1 MTSVNMQKTLDSFF
15 GGKRSATESPE
26 GEKAPKK
33 QKVDNGVAVEKKAV
47 SDDSGL
53 DPIVA
58 EYVGYLQDPGWKEA
72 LMPEFKK
79 PYFKQL
85 LHFIQGILLLDL
97 IVIFFFFTVFF
108 SSGKR

>member
-1 MTSVNMQKTLDSFF
+1 MSTSGNMQKTLDSFF
-15 GGKRSATESPE
+15 SGGKRAATEAPE

-33 QKVDNGVAVEKKAV
+33 QKTESSDKAKTPI
-47 SDDSGL
+47 DDSGL
-53 DPIVA
+53 DPVVA

-85 LHFIQGILLLDL
+85 IHFVKGIYW
-97 IVIFFFFTVFF
+97 IFILF
-108 SSGKR
+108 

>member
-1 MTSVNMQKTLDSFF
+1 MTTPSNMQKTLDSFF
-15 GGKRSATESPE
+15 GGGKRSATEAPE

-33 QKVDNGVAVEKKAV
+33 QKIDNGDSKANTV
-47 SDDSGL
+47 DDSGL
-53 DPIVA
+53 DPVVA

-85 LHFIQGILLLDL
+85 IHF
-97 IVIFFFFTVFF
+97 VK
-108 SSGKR
+108 GK

>member
-1 MTSVNMQKTLDSFF
+1 MSTSGNMQKTLDSFF
-15 GGKRSATESPE
+15 SGGKRAATEAPE

-33 QKVDNGVAVEKKAV
+33 QKTESSDKAKTPI
-47 SDDSGL
+47 DDSGL
-53 DPIVA
+53 DPVVA

-85 LHFIQGILLLDL
+85 IHFVKGIIGFLSYSEYLN
-97 IVIFFFFTVFF
+97 IF
-108 SSGKR
+108 

>member
-1 MTSVNMQKTLDSFF
+1 MQKTLDSFF
-15 GGKRSATESPE
+15 GGGKRPATEAPQ

-33 QKVDNGVAVEKKAV
+33 QKTDASDKAKAAV
-47 SDDSGL
+47 DDSDL
-53 DPIVA
+53 DPVVA

-85 LHFIQGILLLDL
+85 IHFIKGIIAL
-97 IVIFFFFTVFF
+97 
-108 SSGKR
+108 